1 MTVGSKG
8 IKTEMRGSYII
19 LKGRWS
25 CIVCINMSKRC
36 CVCPVPELRC
46 RLNLWMNVVIVNCWV
61 HESRSSR
68 ISLQRSSHNTV
79 LYYRPH
85 RVHFT
90 VFVSARVQGLSSVMD
105 WRWRHQIVSSL
116 QLAACLL
123 SILQKTSGS
132 NNSALWKRSKDTSC
146 VLHCQQ
152 IIDLTDCF
160 EFSLW
165 DSLKEMWNI
174 LPHLPGSVIRCGY
187 REVLII

>member
-25 CIVCINMSKRC
+25 CIVCINTSKRC
-36 CVCPVPELRC
+36 CMCPVPELRC

-61 HESRSSR
+61 HESRSAR

-90 VFVSARVQGLSSVMD
+90 IFVCLSEGLRFIQRHGLKVEAPDRNLPCSWLLACYLFYKKRVGVTTAHCENAQRTHLVFCIVSKSLIWLIVLNFPCGI
-105 WRWRHQIVSSL
+105 RWRK
-116 QLAACLL
+116 C
-123 SILQKTSGS
+123 G
-132 NNSALWKRSKDTSC
+132 TSC
-146 VLHCQQ
+146 PTFLVL
-152 IIDLTDCF
+152 
-160 EFSLW
+160 W
-165 DSLKEMWNI
+165 
-174 LPHLPGSVIRCGY
+174 
-187 REVLII
+187 